1 MEMMLAV
8 KGEHLGELEELTLLA
23 VLSLA
28 DGAYGIV
35 VQEVIERETGREVT
49 LGAVY
54 AALERMER
62 KGLLRSGMS
71 ESTRE
76 RGGRRRRLFSVTG
89 EGMRV
94 LADVRR
100 AREALWQAVPRAVR
114 GRT

>member
-1 MEMMLAV
+1 M

-23 VLSLA
+23 VLALK

-62 KGLLRSGMS
+62 KGLLSSAMS
-71 ESTRE
+71 ASTGE
-76 RGGRRRRLFSVTG
+76 RGGRRRRLFAVTD
-89 EGMRV
+89 EGLRV
-94 LADVRR
+94 LSDVRR

-114 GRT
+114 SRT